1 MEHESRAP
9 QVTARADEVIK
20 RVGVLQNS
28 YFSGLASGEM
38 DLECFRLTQEQFFFA
53 VTFFPRPMAALVA
66 KIPDP
71 KMRLDIL
78 HNVVEEHGEFNVDEF
93 HHTTFQ
99 RFLKSIGSDVTPLED
114 QSQWSLW
121 SPVRAF
127 NSCLTT
133 SCVLDELEVG
143 VACLGIQEYIFSDVS
158 AIIGKAVVENGW
170 VAADDLIHYKL
181 HAEID
186 KRHAEEIFAV
196 VEPKWESHRDFIEQG
211 LELGAYI
218 FDRMFRDLLSF
229 AERDLGRG

>member
-99 RFLKSIGSDVTPLED
+99 RFLNSIGSDVTPLED

-170 VAADDLIHYKL
+170 VAADDLIHY
-181 HAEID
+181 
-186 KRHAEEIFAV
+186 
-196 VEPKWESHRDFIEQG
+196 
-211 LELGAYI
+211 
-218 FDRMFRDLLSF
+218 
-229 AERDLGRG
+229 

>member
-143 VACLGIQEYIFSDVS
+143 VACLGIQEYIFSDAS

-170 VAADDLIHYKL
+170 VSEEELIHYKL

-196 VEPKWESHRDFIEQG
+196 VEPKWESHRYFIDQG

>member
-9 QVTARADEVIK
+9 QVTARANEVIE

-99 RFLKSIGSDVTPLED
+99 RFLKSIGSDVSPLED

-143 VACLGIQEYIFSDVS
+143 VACLGIQEYIFSDAS

-170 VAADDLIHYKL
+170 VSEEELIHYKL

-196 VEPKWESHRDFIEQG
+196 VEPKWESHRYFIDQG

>member
-99 RFLKSIGSDVTPLED
+99 RFLKSIGSDVAPLED

-143 VACLGIQEYIFSDVS
+143 VACLGIQEYIFSDVA

-196 VEPKWESHRDFIEQG
+196 VEPKWESHRYFIEQG

>member
-99 RFLKSIGSDVTPLED
+99 RFLKSIGSDVAPLED

-196 VEPKWESHRDFIEQG
+196 VEPKWESHRYFIEQG

>member
-196 VEPKWESHRDFIEQG
+196 VEPKWESHRYFIEQG
-211 LELGAYI
+211 
-218 FDRMFRDLLSF
+218 
-229 AERDLGRG
+229 

>member
-9 QVTARADEVIK
+9 QVTARANEVIE

-99 RFLKSIGSDVTPLED
+99 RFLKSIGSDVSPLED

-121 SPVRAF
+121 APVRAF
-127 NSCLTT
+127 NSWLTT

-143 VACLGIQEYIFSDVS
+143 VACLGIQEYIFSDAS

-170 VAADDLIHYKL
+170 VSEEELIHYKL

-196 VEPKWESHRDFIEQG
+196 VEPKWESHRYFIDQG

>member
-9 QVTARADEVIK
+9 QVTARANEVIE

-53 VTFFPRPMAALVA
+53 VTFFPRHMAALVA

-78 HNVVEEHGEFNVDEF
+78 HIVVEEHGEFNVDEF

-99 RFLKSIGSDVTPLED
+99 RFLKSIGSDVSPLED

-143 VACLGIQEYIFSDVS
+143 VACLGIQEYIFSDAS

-170 VAADDLIHYKL
+170 VSEEELIHYKL

-196 VEPKWESHRDFIEQG
+196 VEPKWESHRYFIDQG